1 MDWSKAKTILIIA
14 LLITNIFLAYFLFGD
29 QEVGNAV
36 LDPEFLEETEEL
48 LGRNGIVLDAQVP
61 TETQQLYNLTVEYE
75 EMMPGTIN
83 ERFFGSQG
91 AINRNEG
98 AVVEIHHG
106 DEVITLINE
115 KLMIYENSGAETG
128 MPMEDL
134 DQAVDLA
141 KGFLEERGYGT
152 DDMGLSY
159 WRKTE
164 RGYYLDF
171 TKIFQDS
178 YIELS
183 YTVVII
189 EDGRIARM
197 ERTWLNTKEM
207 EETDYKIVPAP
218 KAILELLSMEDASN
232 KTITDISL
240 SYYFDPEKQDYLD
253 DYQQAKEGRA
263 VPAWRV
269 QFQDGYNVILDL
281 E

>member
-1 MDWSKAKTILIIA
+1 MDWSKAKTILIVA
-14 LLITNIFLAYFLFGD
+14 LLITNIFLAYFLYGE

-36 LDPEFLEETEEL
+36 LNPEFIEETEEL
-48 LGRNGIVLDAQVP
+48 LGRNGILLQSDLP
-61 TETQQLYNLTVEYE
+61 TETGQLYNLTVEYE
-75 EMMPGTIN
+75 DMLPGTIN
-83 ERFFGSQG
+83 DRFFNSEGV
-91 AINRNEG
+91 INRNEG
-98 AVVEIHHG
+98 AVIEIDYG
-106 DEVITLINE
+106 DEGITLINE
-115 KLMIYENSGAETG
+115 KLMIYENAATEAGNPIGNLEQA
-128 MPMEDL
+128 ME
-134 DQAVDLA
+134 LA
-141 KGFLEERGYGT
+141 KQFLMERGYET

-159 WRKTE
+159 WRETE
-164 RGYYLDF
+164 NGYYLDF

-189 EDGRIARM
+189 EDGRITRM
-197 ERTWLNTKEM
+197 ERTWLNTKEI

-240 SYYFDPEKQDYLD
+240 SYYFDPEKQEYLD
-253 DYQQAKEGRA
+253 DYQQAMEGRA

-269 QFQDGYNVILDL
+269 QFQDGYDVILDL

>member
-1 MDWSKAKTILIIA
+1 MDWSKAKTILIVA

-128 MPMEDL
+128 MHMEDL

-141 KGFLEERGYGT
+141 KGFLEKRGYGT

-159 WRKTE
+159 WRETE
-164 RGYYLDF
+164 KGYYLDF
-171 TKIFQDS
+171 TKIFQNS

-197 ERTWLNTKEM
+197 ERTWLNTKEI

-232 KTITDISL
+232 KTIADISL

>member
-141 KGFLEERGYGT
+141 KGFLEKRGYGT

>member
-1 MDWSKAKTILIIA
+1 MDWSKAKTILIVA

-115 KLMIYENSGAETG
+115 KLMIYENSGTETG
-128 MPMEDL
+128 MPMEDF

-197 ERTWLNTKEM
+197 ERTWLNTKEI

>member
-1 MDWSKAKTILIIA
+1 MDWSKAKTILIVA

>member
-1 MDWSKAKTILIIA
+1 MDWSKAKTILIVA
-14 LLITNIFLAYFLFGD
+14 LLITNIFLAYFLYGE

-36 LDPEFLEETEEL
+36 LNPEFIEETEEL
-48 LGRNGIVLDAQVP
+48 LGRNGIVLQSDLP
-61 TETQQLYNLTVEYE
+61 TETGQLYNLTVEYE
-75 EMMPGTIN
+75 DMLPGTIN
-83 ERFFGSQG
+83 DRFFNSEGV
-91 AINRNEG
+91 INRNEG
-98 AVVEIHHG
+98 AVIEIDYG
-106 DEVITLINE
+106 DEGITLINE
-115 KLMIYENSGAETG
+115 KLMIYENAATEAGNPIGNLEQA
-128 MPMEDL
+128 ME
-134 DQAVDLA
+134 LA
-141 KGFLEERGYGT
+141 KHFLMERGYET

-159 WRKTE
+159 WRETE
-164 RGYYLDF
+164 NGYYLDF

-189 EDGRIARM
+189 EDGRITRM
-197 ERTWLNTKEM
+197 ERTWLNTKEI

-240 SYYFDPEKQDYLD
+240 SYYFDPEKQEYLD
-253 DYQQAKEGRA
+253 DYQQAMEGRA

-269 QFQDGYNVILDL
+269 QFQDGYDVILDL

>member
-141 KGFLEERGYGT
+141 KGFLEERGYWT

>member
-1 MDWSKAKTILIIA
+1 MDWSKAKTILIVA
-14 LLITNIFLAYFLFGD
+14 LLITNIFLAYFLHGE

-36 LDPEFLEETEEL
+36 LNPEFIEETEEL
-48 LGRNGIVLDAQVP
+48 LGRNGIVLQSDIP
-61 TETQQLYNLTVEYE
+61 TETGQLYNLTVEYE
-75 EMMPGTIN
+75 DMLPGTIN
-83 ERFFGSQG
+83 DRFFASEGV
-91 AINRNEG
+91 INRNEG
-98 AVVEIHHG
+98 AVIEIDYG

-115 KLMIYENSGAETG
+115 KLMIYENPTAEAG
-128 MPMEDL
+128 NPIDNLEQAME
-134 DQAVDLA
+134 LA
-141 KGFLEERGYGT
+141 KQFLKERGYET

-159 WRKTE
+159 WRETE
-164 RGYYLDF
+164 NGYYLDF

-189 EDGRIARM
+189 EDGRIIRM
-197 ERTWLNTKEM
+197 ERTWLNTKEI

-253 DYQQAKEGRA
+253 DYQQAMEGRA

-269 QFQDGYNVILDL
+269 QFQDGYDVILDL